1 MKIVFYL
8 ICFVH
13 FLVEVDG
20 AQILVFAYHDSGSH
34 FKSLGGYLTSLA
46 NAGHSVTLVDSIF
59 EEFPFK
65 HPNISRV
72 KITTEYEEVPA
83 YIYWNWYVLSPMMLT
98 TFAHSDLVF
107 GTMLDKYE
115 KEYRD
120 LLTSKWDLVIVDA
133 LFSIHGYAIAT
144 SLKKRFGTPY
154 VTYETAC
161 QLMDW
166 HGAMLSLG
174 WNPVSKAYLYS
185 SASRKVYEPNRLL
198 DRTYA
203 ALNSW
208 IEIFGFYYFP
218 PAINY
223 PNMRRFGVDNF
234 YWVDYLNNAS
244 LIFLDRIDKFG
255 WIRPSGT
262 ELIDIGAKCSQSS
275 SLLPEDLR
283 SFVEDE
289 NSKGTIYI
297 AFGTHPNWTKAPDHL
312 LNSFRY
318 VLSRLDDYRVIFS
331 FNGDLSIMPKV
342 SFVKYV
348 KWTPQ
353 AAILNHR
360 NTKLFIS
367 HVGLKSVKEAICA
380 AVPVLAIPLFAEQPY
395 SGEMVLKIGIG
406 RTLSKYRLN
415 GAQMLNEVHEV
426 LNNPKYANTIRRL
439 STMFLDL
446 PILSSDLAL
455 HKTERLL
462 RVGTD
467 RMAFRRRGSQLKWI
481 EWLYVDL
488 FLIVLSFLFICK

>member
-1 MKIVFYL
+1 MKIGFYL
-8 ICFVH
+8 VCFVH
-13 FLVEVDG
+13 LFVEVNA
-20 AQILVFAYHDSGSH
+20 AQILVFAFHDSGSH
-34 FKSLGGYLTSLA
+34 FKSMGGYLTRLA
-46 NAGHSVTLVDSIF
+46 NAGHSITLVDSIF

-72 KITTEYEEVPA
+72 KITIEPIETPS
-83 YIYWNWYVLSPMMLT
+83 YIYWKWYVLSPMMLT
-98 TFAHSDLVF
+98 VFTHSDRVF
-107 GTMLDKYE
+107 GWMLDKYE
-115 KEYRD
+115 REYRD
-120 LLTSKWDLVIVDA
+120 LLTSKWDLVVVDA
-133 LFSIHGYAIAT
+133 LFSNHGYAVAT
-144 SLKKRFGTPY
+144 ILNERFGTPY

-198 DRTYA
+198 DRSYA
-203 ALNSW
+203 ALSSW
-208 IEIFGFYYFP
+208 IEIFGFYYFI
-218 PAINY
+218 PAIDY
-223 PNMRRFGVDNF
+223 PNMRRFGVQNF
-234 YWVDYLNNAS
+234 YWVDYLNNAG
-244 LIFLDRIDKFG
+244 LVFLDRIDKFG
-255 WIRPSGT
+255 WVRPSGN
-262 ELIDIGAKCSQSS
+262 ELIDVGAKCSQSS
-275 SLLPEDLR
+275 SLLPENLR
-283 SFVEDE
+283 SFVEDK

-297 AFGTHPNWTKAPDHL
+297 AFGTHPNWTEAPDHI
-312 LNSFRY
+312 LNAFRY
-318 VLSRLDDYRVIFS
+318 VLPRLDDHRVIFS
-331 FNGDLSIMPKV
+331 FNGDLSMMPKV
-342 SFVKYV
+342 PFVKYV
-348 KWTPQ
+348 KWSPQ

-380 AVPVLAIPLFAEQPY
+380 AIPVLAIPIFAEQPY

-415 GAQMLNEVHEV
+415 GPQMLSEIHEV
-426 LNNPKYANTIRRL
+426 LNNLKYANTIDRL

-462 RVGTD
+462 RVGAD
-467 RMAFRRRGSQLKWI
+467 RMGFRRRGVQLKWL

-488 FLIVLSFLFICK
+488 FLIVSLLLFVCK